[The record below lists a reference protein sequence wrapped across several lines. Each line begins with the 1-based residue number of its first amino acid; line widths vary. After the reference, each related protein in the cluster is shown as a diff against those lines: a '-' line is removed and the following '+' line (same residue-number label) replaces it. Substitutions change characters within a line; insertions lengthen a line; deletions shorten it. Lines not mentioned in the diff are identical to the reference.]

1 LQDIIDDRYP
11 WVYAGIHDGNED
23 IETIMSLEE
32 LEWIFK
38 ELSDKADICQI
49 RQEFVDWQEKMRRYF
64 ESS

>member
-11 WVYAGIHDGNED
+11 WVYAGIRDGNEE
-23 IETIMSLEE
+23 IETMSLEE

-38 ELSDKADICQI
+38 ELSDKADIRQI